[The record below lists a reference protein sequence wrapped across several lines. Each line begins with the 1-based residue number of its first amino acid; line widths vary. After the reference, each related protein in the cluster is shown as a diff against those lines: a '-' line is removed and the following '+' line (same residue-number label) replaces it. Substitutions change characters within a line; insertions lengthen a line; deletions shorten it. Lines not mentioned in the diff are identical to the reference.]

1 MAEMFELKIIEPDG
15 MFYEGQASFLEF
27 ASVMGEMGVY
37 ANHIPLTTILTPG
50 VVKIH
55 NDGQVKK
62 AAVMGGFIEIQN
74 TFVQGYFLLVKVFRA
89 VAAHIGSG
97 FAIVLENPL
106 CDAPKANNSRQI
118 KEKHGVAVLQP
129 MGEGAVK
136 VAVHDPAFLL
146 QLRIQFFIEFFP
158 GNVLPSLLPPELIQ
172 MYNIHSQFLSQGAGQ
187 GGLSAAG
194 AANHQNPFQI
204 KPPS

>member
-62 AAVMGGFIEIQN
+62 AAVMGGFIEILKDRITVMAEN
-74 TFVQGYFLLVKVFRA
+74 AEWPDEMDVERA
-89 VAAHIGSG
+89 KAAKKR
-97 FAIVLENPL
+97 AEERLQKK
-106 CDAPKANNSRQI
+106 DAGLDTARAEAALKRAM
-118 KEKHGVAVLQP
+118 A
-129 MGEGAVK
+129 
-136 VAVHDPAFLL
+136 
-146 QLRIQFFIEFFP
+146 RI
-158 GNVLPSLLPPELIQ
+158 
-172 MYNIHSQFLSQGAGQ
+172 
-187 GGLSAAG
+187 SAAR
-194 AANHQNPFQI
+194 
-204 KPPS
+204 

>member
-62 AAVMGGFIEIQN
+62 AAIMGGFIEIQKDRITVMAEN
-74 TFVQGYFLLVKVFRA
+74 AEWPEEIDVERA
-89 VAAHIGSG
+89 KAAKKRAEERLQKKETGLDMARAEAALKRAMARIG
-97 FAIVLENPL
+97 AT
-106 CDAPKANNSRQI
+106 R
-118 KEKHGVAVLQP
+118 
-129 MGEGAVK
+129 
-136 VAVHDPAFLL
+136 
-146 QLRIQFFIEFFP
+146 
-158 GNVLPSLLPPELIQ
+158 
-172 MYNIHSQFLSQGAGQ
+172 
-187 GGLSAAG
+187 
-194 AANHQNPFQI
+194 
-204 KPPS
+204 